1 MEQNKKSVC
10 GICYKHKNLKKY
22 ILWALKLLEDMPALF
37 DRIAFIDKPQE
48 LASGRSFDIYIV
60 DDVSTHKAP
69 NGSITVHMK
78 NTVSGD

>member
-37 DRIAFIDKPQE
+37 DRIAFTDKP
-48 LASGRSFDIYIV
+48 
-60 DDVSTHKAP
+60 
-69 NGSITVHMK
+69 
-78 NTVSGD
+78 